1 MVASAACC
9 AIVFITPFSSLP
21 VDVDDD
27 NRGLFRMMIIIFQYD
42 EYNSHSQGTDIQE
55 HGMGHSQADKAH
67 SREKILRQAADQVR
81 DNGLESIS
89 IGKLMRSVELTHGGF
104 YNHFESRSELLAQ
117 ALERALVEGAK
128 TATTGVKPGDAPRS
142 YETRV
147 RGYVSRAHRD
157 ARTSGCAI
165 AAPIASRAAPAIAA
179 LASDVAR
186 ADVASRAVMSTH
198 IDEFVGQL
206 AQSMHSRDEGDA
218 MLAMSAMVGAVLLAR
233 VQTDP
238 KKSDALLKSVRDR
251 LLALNRTEAA

>member
-1 MVASAACC
+1 
-9 AIVFITPFSSLP
+9 
-21 VDVDDD
+21 
-27 NRGLFRMMIIIFQYD
+27 MMIIIVQYD
-42 EYNSHSQGTDIQE
+42 EYNSHGQVIEIRE

-67 SREKILRQAADQVR
+67 SREKILRHASDQVR
-81 DNGLESIS
+81 DSGLESIS
-89 IGKLMRSVELTHGGF
+89 VGKLMRSVELTHGGF

-117 ALERALVEGAK
+117 ALERALVEGGK
-128 TATTGVKPGDAPRS
+128 TANAGIKPGDAPRS

-165 AAPIASRAAPAIAA
+165 AA

-186 ADVASRAVMSTH
+186 ADVASRSVMSAH
-198 IDEFVGQL
+198 IDDFVGQL
-206 AQSMHSRDEGDA
+206 AQSLNNQDEGDA
-218 MLAMSAMVGAVLLAR
+218 MLAVSAMVGAVLLAR

-251 LLALNRTEAA
+251 LLALNRADPV

>member
-1 MVASAACC
+1 MSV
-9 AIVFITPFSSLP
+9 IVEY
-21 VDVDDD
+21 DD
-27 NRGLFRMMIIIFQYD
+27 
-42 EYNSHSQGTDIQE
+42 YNSEVKAIHVRGY
-55 HGMGHSQADKAH
+55 GMGHSQADKAQ

-89 IGKLMRSVELTHGGF
+89 VGKLMRSVELTHGGF
-104 YNHFESRSELLAQ
+104 YNHFESRSDLLAQ

-128 TATTGVKPGDAPRS
+128 SATASVKPGDAPRN

-165 AAPIASRAAPAIAA
+165 AA

-186 ADVASRAVMSTH
+186 ADDASRAVMSAH
-198 IDEFVGQL
+198 IDDFVSQL
-206 AQSMHSRDEGDA
+206 TQSMHSQDEGDA

-233 VQTDP
+233 VQGDP

-251 LLALNRTEAA
+251 LLALNRADPG